1 MQFPF
6 AAGDYPADQVD
17 PDYLYFLRHIRPD
30 GDSYTLE
37 LPSDGVSPPSLVKY
51 EAPADTGSTD
61 GECVSDPSP
70 GRASTNR
77 PPEEKESSVEVD
89 AEPPAPSWIDSLVDI
104 DEDYRLFLKHTR
116 VVNDNMV
123 LEIDGAVVTY
133 PCAASSESSSEVED
147 AREKEVAM
155 DSDEPVVIL
164 PDPKVCDWVAVGDAS
179 VRTLDSKK
187 KRKMSSSNSN
197 NAGPSVPTGSQG
209 VIWPAHINSRPDS
222 DFKQRLLDAL
232 SKPFSRKE
240 YIKLFDMASIRTP
253 LVKLRQV
260 RNDVKFYPTQEMGNS
275 YFDHYPDLVDQVMHT
290 SFPNGLALMRGF
302 FFWLQN
308 NAHEDQFRPWV
319 DVSKDHEVIP
329 LID

>member
-197 NAGPSVPTGSQG
+197 NAGPSVPPVRIFYTSPIVVTCGTVVSLNWAAYTRFQSR
-209 VIWPAHINSRPDS
+209 NSS
-222 DFKQRLLDAL
+222 
-232 SKPFSRKE
+232 
-240 YIKLFDMASIRTP
+240 LFFA
-253 LVKLRQV
+253 
-260 RNDVKFYPTQEMGNS
+260 
-275 YFDHYPDLVDQVMHT
+275 
-290 SFPNGLALMRGF
+290 
-302 FFWLQN
+302 
-308 NAHEDQFRPWV
+308 
-319 DVSKDHEVIP
+319 
-329 LID
+329 